1 MEFFSEKKKE
11 AENEDELRELQIQG
25 EAAELKTAIGWGSR
39 RGKTGSGQTETSQV
53 RLFLCM
59 KMNRDLVSHLSDTKT
74 GIVSSAFDDPTH
86 CCRAVKISE
95 ALCKWGCCLKTLILW
110 VKVSALVQGQVQ
122 VKLRTQKSWGVNSSE
137 ASQKEATTQVNA
149 FGHLLFN
156 EHTFAQTLLSNNI
169 YSYKYTTGI
178 MHGGTQGDLRTE

>member
-11 AENEDELRELQIQG
+11 AENEDESRELQIQG

-53 RLFLCM
+53 RLLLCM

-74 GIVSSAFDDPTH
+74 GIVSSAFDLHDPTH
-86 CCRAVKISE
+86 CSRAVKILE
-95 ALCKWGCCLKTLILW
+95 ALCKWGCCLKMLILW
-110 VKVSALVQGQVQ
+110 VRACALVQGQVQ
-122 VKLRTQKSWGVNSSE
+122 VKLRTRKSWGVNSSE
-137 ASQKEATTQVNA
+137 ASQKAATTQVNA

-156 EHTFAQTLLSNNI
+156 EHAFAQTLLSNNI
-169 YSYKYTTGI
+169 YSYKIYHRHNAWRYPGWF
-178 MHGGTQGDLRTE
+178 